1 MAIPNEYTI
10 EKLLDKTE
18 KITVYRA
25 YHPIHGTVA
34 VYTPNDALPPEA
46 ANTVR
51 KTLYQRGI
59 QMRSISQLNLPFVT
73 RALEVS
79 QNPNEPY
86 IITEY
91 VKYNL
96 QNAINDCVKL
106 KPKRVYQIFSQIL
119 SAIVSLAEN
128 GWQIDF
134 LEPYQIKLDDI
145 HQGNITFTAIG
156 IGGFQTTGTKT
167 ISISTGKLPS
177 TITLK
182 TEKDSATILPP
193 TQTLKDSIIEKPQTL
208 KNNFTEG
215 QSQPSGIEPTITLL
229 QGDTTSEGEKELRLT
244 QRNIHILG
252 DIAYQLLFGKKYHL
266 SDIAVAV
273 NINKLGSK
281 WRTILDRALSL
292 SLDIH
297 YNSYEVMLHDVNKVI
312 TRNKRIAV
320 GAMPLIVL
328 GLIAGVYLGINKYI
342 EYKETQKIMSSEAGQ
357 AVESFLNI
365 IDKTK
370 SDFPQLQKPSSSQDN
385 DDVILKPF
393 DEIAAP
399 QKQN

>member
-18 KITVYRA
+18 KITVYQA

-34 VYTPNDALPPEA
+34 VYTPNDALPPET
-46 ANTVR
+46 ANSVR
-51 KTLYQRGI
+51 KTLYQCGI
-59 QMRSISQLNLPFVT
+59 QMRNISQLNLPFVT

-96 QNAINDCVKL
+96 QNAINDRVTL
-106 KPKRVYQIFSQIL
+106 KPKRVYRIFSQIL
-119 SAIVSLAEN
+119 RAIVSMVEN

-156 IGGFQTTGTKT
+156 SGSLRTTGTRT
-167 ISISTGKLPS
+167 IPISTGKLSS

-182 TEKDSATILPP
+182 TEKDSAAIFPP
-193 TQTLKDSIIEKPQTL
+193 TQTLKDSAIEKTLTL
-208 KNNFTEG
+208 KNYFTEG
-215 QSQPSGIEPTITLL
+215 QSRPGGIEPTVTLP

-252 DIAYQLLFGKKYHL
+252 DIAYQLLFGKKYHR
-266 SDIAVAV
+266 SDIATAV

-281 WRTILDRALSL
+281 WRTILERALRPG
-292 SLDIH
+292 LDIR
-297 YNSYEVMLHDVNKVI
+297 YNSYEAMLHDVNKVL
-312 TRNKRIAV
+312 TRNKRIAIGV
-320 GAMPLIVL
+320 APLIVL
-328 GLIAGVYLGINKYI
+328 GLIAGLYFGINKYI

-365 IDKTK
+365 IDKTN
-370 SDFPQLQKPSSSQDN
+370 SDFPQLQEPSSSQDN
-385 DDVILKPF
+385 DDAILKPF
-393 DEIAAP
+393 DKIAAP